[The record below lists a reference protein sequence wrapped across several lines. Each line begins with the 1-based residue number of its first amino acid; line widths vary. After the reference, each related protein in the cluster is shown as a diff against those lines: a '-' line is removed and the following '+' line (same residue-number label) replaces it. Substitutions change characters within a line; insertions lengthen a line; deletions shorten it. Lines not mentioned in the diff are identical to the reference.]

1 MKNLTIITVLV
12 IGLGFGFTQKKSSN
26 GSYIQSV
33 ENKILT
39 KTHVPQLMR
48 QAIVTWYNGRHNKF
62 PEHIGVAHRTLPIG
76 TLVEFRRNG
85 VTQLAVVNDRGP
97 WGFTYKKGKKH
108 YSYDFDISLKL
119 AHILGIKRMGIAAV
133 EYAIKG
139 RIK

>member
-1 MKNLTIITVLV
+1 
-12 IGLGFGFTQKKSSN
+12 
-26 GSYIQSV
+26 
-33 ENKILT
+33 
-39 KTHVPQLMR
+39 MR
-48 QAIVTWYNGRHNKF
+48 KAIVTWYNGRLNKF

-119 AHILGIKRMGIAAV
+119 AHILGIKRMGVAAV

>member
-12 IGLGFGFTQKKSSN
+12 VGLGMSFSQKQSGN
-26 GSYIQSV
+26 GDYIQSAK
-33 ENKILT
+33 NQLLT

-62 PEHIGVAHRTLPIG
+62 PQHIGVAHRTLPIG

-85 VTQLAVVNDRGP
+85 ITQMAVVNDRGP
-97 WGFTYKKGKKH
+97 WGFIYKKGKKH

-119 AHILGIKRMGIAAV
+119 ANILGVKRMGVAAV

-139 RIK
+139 KIK